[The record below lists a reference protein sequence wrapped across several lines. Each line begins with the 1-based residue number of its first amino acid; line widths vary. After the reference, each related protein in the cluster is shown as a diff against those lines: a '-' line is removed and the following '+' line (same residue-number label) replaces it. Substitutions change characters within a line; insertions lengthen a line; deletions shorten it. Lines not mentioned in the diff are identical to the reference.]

1 LNALKLS
8 FLKIFFFLFVITNT
22 NFAQELKL
30 IAGPTIGAVDTKTA
44 KIWIGYKGGDKFDL
58 HLTEKNNSEKI
69 LPDSISN
76 LKINEENASTF
87 YFKNLNPD
95 TEYQIITEKDYYKQV
110 SKKIYS
116 LKTDPDTDDVKEI
129 NFLFGSCNLI
139 MKGFG
144 KLFFPGLKSKIHKNM
159 YQEEADFMV
168 WLGDMVYYLG
178 KDYDSKEL
186 MFNRQM
192 KYRQNNW
199 KNNRLQATQPNYT
212 IWDDHDY
219 GPNNSNTYFPLKY
232 EALEIYNAFW
242 PNPTCGTIDAKGTF
256 FTFKK
261 QDIQFFMTDNRFYQT
276 PITDGKPA
284 FLGQKQLDWLK
295 SELKKSDAAFKFIAI
310 GSQVLNPIINGE
322 SYLHFPHER
331 DQLLNFIAENNISG
345 VIFLT
350 GDRHISEVHT
360 LERKG
365 KYTMYDFT
373 SSPILSVGA
382 ELVAFQERKNS
393 NRIKGSLIARRNY
406 SKANI
411 TGEKGNRKLTITY
424 HNKRGKKIRE
434 YDILEKDMK

>member
-1 LNALKLS
+1 
-8 FLKIFFFLFVITNT
+8 LF
-22 NFAQELKL
+22 
-30 IAGPTIGAVDTKTA
+30 
-44 KIWIGYKGGDKFDL
+44 
-58 HLTEKNNSEKI
+58 
-69 LPDSISN
+69 
-76 LKINEENASTF
+76 
-87 YFKNLNPD
+87 FKNLNSD
-95 TEYQIITEKDYYKQV
+95 TEYQIITEKDYFKQI
-110 SKKIYS
+110 SNKIYS
-116 LKTDPDTDDVKEI
+116 FKTDHETDEAREI

-178 KDYDSKEL
+178 KDYNSKEL

-199 KNNRLQATQPNYT
+199 KNNRLQSTQPNYT

-219 GPNNSNTYFPLKY
+219 GPNNANTYFPLKY

-256 FTFKK
+256 YTFKK
-261 QDIQFFMTDNRFYQT
+261 QDLQFFMTDNRFYQT

-295 SELKKSDAAFKFIAI
+295 DELKKSEAAFKFIAI

-331 DQLLNFIAENNISG
+331 DQLLNFIADNDISG

-360 LERKG
+360 LKREG

-382 ELVAFQERKNS
+382 EMVAFQERKNP

-424 HNKRGKKIRE
+424 HNKRGRKIRE
-434 YDILEKDMK
+434 HVVLEKDMK